1 MLGTVATASFVR
13 KVCRVWKEEDDR
25 EMARERDRER
35 YRTAAGPCRVD
46 GYGRPPHNKGVFR
59 RWYADHS
66 QQGLSV
72 THGSPRVRTAVLLQP
87 QTPPPSVAVPRSL
100 LCAVHAQKA
109 HCGRSNV
116 DIVCRL
122 MLARGCRA
130 RAADDASGE
139 ETWRRAIRP
148 LRLFILCRRR

>member
-1 MLGTVATASFVR
+1 
-13 KVCRVWKEEDDR
+13 
-25 EMARERDRER
+25 MARERDRER

-100 LCAVHAQKA
+100 LLSDLIAQRCDAVDFDQEEFRERYVTDPTTYAEEQVE
-109 HCGRSNV
+109 GRTDLCPWSLV
-116 DIVCRL
+116 RV
-122 MLARGCRA
+122 LAYHV
-130 RAADDASGE
+130 
-139 ETWRRAIRP
+139 
-148 LRLFILCRRR
+148 